1 MATLIERI
9 AKTLAVLEQPT
20 GQFLD
25 GVPQM
30 AYITCMVFELG
41 KTRQV
46 FNEFGEVRTE
56 KVFLVAPLAQAP
68 VLPGRITVGGKTYEL
83 ASVKEYHDMSGTL
96 WGYRVT
102 VAGGA

>member
-9 AKTLAVLEQPT
+9 AKTLAVLAQPT

-30 AYITCMVFELG
+30 ANITCMVFELG

-68 VLPGRITVGGKTYEL
+68 VLPGR
-83 ASVKEYHDMSGTL
+83 VKEYHDMSGTL